1 MSTNLNNI
9 REEFL
14 KLSADIGDMTS
25 KLNARLN
32 NLEMNAVTEKEK
44 A

>member
-25 KLNARLN
+25 KLDARLN
-32 NLEMNAVTEKEK
+32 NQEMNAVTEKEK